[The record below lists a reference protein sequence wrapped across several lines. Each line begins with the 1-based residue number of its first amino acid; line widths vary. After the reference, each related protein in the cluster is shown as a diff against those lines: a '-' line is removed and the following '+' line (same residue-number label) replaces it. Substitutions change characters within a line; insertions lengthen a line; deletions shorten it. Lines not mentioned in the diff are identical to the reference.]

1 MSRRTRRSGL
11 EAAAEQ
17 ALDGGAALVGEVAR
31 AGAGDAGRAD
41 ARRARG
47 PLLAVPGVPA
57 AVGLV
62 EHPDLLV
69 PAAGQLDRP
78 ARAAGDRAVLAD
90 AAHDEDL
97 NWQVS
102 IVDLMKLL
110 SMDSSLAARKALAT
124 ELACPEETMAESA
137 DMNVWL
143 HKAVLTKLAE
153 NGGNVPASLLD

>member
-1 MSRRTRRSGL
+1 MSIFGTILSKFGL
-11 EAAAEQ
+11 GDGDAAAEAAPVAAEAAAADASTAE
-17 ALDGGAALVGEVAR
+17 APTEAAAAVVA
-31 AGAGDAGRAD
+31 AISAGDVVAHLEA
-41 ARRARG
+41 
-47 PLLAVPGVPA
+47 LAA
-57 AVGLV
+57 AS
-62 EHPDLLV
+62 
-69 PAAGQLDRP
+69 
-78 ARAAGDRAVLAD
+78 
-90 AAHDEDL
+90 DEDL

-110 SMDSSLAARKALAT
+110 SMDSSLTARKALAT

>member
-1 MSRRTRRSGL
+1 MSIFGTILSKFGL
-11 EAAAEQ
+11 GDGDAAAEAAPVAAEAAAADASTAE
-17 ALDGGAALVGEVAR
+17 APTEAAAAVVA
-31 AGAGDAGRAD
+31 AISAGDVVAHLEA
-41 ARRARG
+41 
-47 PLLAVPGVPA
+47 LAA
-57 AVGLV
+57 AS
-62 EHPDLLV
+62 
-69 PAAGQLDRP
+69 
-78 ARAAGDRAVLAD
+78 
-90 AAHDEDL
+90 DEDL

-143 HKAVLTKLAE
+143 HKTVLTKLAE

>member
-1 MSRRTRRSGL
+1 MSIFGTILSKFGL
-11 EAAAEQ
+11 GDGDAAAEAAPVAAEAAAADASTAE
-17 ALDGGAALVGEVAR
+17 APTEAAAAVVA
-31 AGAGDAGRAD
+31 AISAGDVVAHLEA
-41 ARRARG
+41 
-47 PLLAVPGVPA
+47 LSV
-57 AVGLV
+57 
-62 EHPDLLV
+62 
-69 PAAGQLDRP
+69 
-78 ARAAGDRAVLAD
+78 
-90 AAHDEDL
+90 AHDEDL

-110 SMDSSLAARKALAT
+110 SMDSSLTARKALAT

>member
-1 MSRRTRRSGL
+1 MSIFGTILSKFGL
-11 EAAAEQ
+11 GDGEAAAE
-17 ALDGGAALVGEVAR
+17 AAPVA
-31 AGAGDAGRAD
+31 AEAAAADASTAEAPTEAAAAVVAAISAGDVVAHLEA
-41 ARRARG
+41 
-47 PLLAVPGVPA
+47 LS
-57 AVGLV
+57 
-62 EHPDLLV
+62 
-69 PAAGQLDRP
+69 
-78 ARAAGDRAVLAD
+78 

-110 SMDSSLAARKALAT
+110 SMDSSLTARKALAT

>member
-1 MSRRTRRSGL
+1 MSIFGTILSKLGL
-11 EAAAEQ
+11 GDGEAAAAE
-17 ALDGGAALVGEVAR
+17 AA
-31 AGAGDAGRAD
+31 
-41 ARRARG
+41 
-47 PLLAVPGVPA
+47 PA
-57 AVGLV
+57 AV
-62 EHPDLLV
+62 EAS
-69 PAAGQLDRP
+69 AAEAP
-78 ARAAGDRAVLAD
+78 TEAAAAVVAAISAGDVVAHLEALA
-90 AAHDEDL
+90 AASDEDL

>member
-1 MSRRTRRSGL
+1 MSIFGTILSKLGL
-11 EAAAEQ
+11 GDGEAAAAE
-17 ALDGGAALVGEVAR
+17 AA
-31 AGAGDAGRAD
+31 
-41 ARRARG
+41 
-47 PLLAVPGVPA
+47 PA
-57 AVGLV
+57 AV
-62 EHPDLLV
+62 EAS
-69 PAAGQLDRP
+69 AAEAP
-78 ARAAGDRAVLAD
+78 TEAAAAVVAAISAGDVVAHLEALA
-90 AAHDEDL
+90 AASDEDL

-143 HKAVLTKLAE
+143 HKTVLTKLAE